1 MSTYRE
7 LLNWG
12 QEILELAKVPDASV
26 DAWELMEFVFAMEK
40 SCYFLCR
47 DDKIEDES
55 RRKRYRELIRQRAA
69 RVPLQQITGR
79 AWFMGYEFLVDHHV
93 LVPRF
98 DTECL
103 VEEAERL
110 LRPGMR
116 ILDMCTGSGCI
127 LLSLLGRNP
136 GVQGVGA
143 DISPEALRLAGKNR
157 EKLKLKAELICSD
170 LFERVEGRFDMII
183 SNPPYIPS
191 GEIEGLMPEVRDHEP
206 RTALDGHEDGLYFY
220 RKIVEQAGNY
230 LNPGGW
236 LAFEI
241 GSSQGNDLRRMLKA
255 AGFEQVRVGKDLAG
269 LDRTAW
275 GQYFPEET
283 RGVDKDECRRNKDV

>member
-1 MSTYRE
+1 MSTFRK
-7 LLNWG
+7 LLDWG
-12 QEILELAKVPDASV
+12 RDTLEKSGVPDASV

-40 SCYFLCR
+40 SCYFLRR
-47 DDKIEDES
+47 DDKIEDEN
-55 RRKRYRELIRQRAA
+55 RQERYRALIRQRAA

-79 AWFMGYEFLVDHHV
+79 AWFMGYEFLVDSHV

-103 VEEAERL
+103 VEETERL

-136 GVQGVGA
+136 GVRGVGA
-143 DISPEALRLAGKNR
+143 DISPEALQTAERNR
-157 EKLKLKAELICSD
+157 KRMKLEAELILSD
-170 LFERVEGRFDMII
+170 LFERIEGCFDVIV

-191 GEIEGLMPEVRDHEP
+191 GEIEDLMPEVKDHEP
-206 RTALDGHEDGLYFY
+206 RMALDGHEDGLYFY
-220 RKIVEQAGNY
+220 RRIVEQAGKY
-230 LNPGGW
+230 LKPGGW

-241 GSSQGNDLRRMLKA
+241 GSGQGKDLSCMLQN
-255 AGFEQVRVGKDLAG
+255 AGYEHVRIGKDLAG

-275 GQYFPEET
+275 GQLPSA
-283 RGVDKDECRRNKDV
+283 